1 MIVDKINR
9 VLLSGGIGFIRTLS
23 GVGLNLIINWND
35 QLNNIST
42 TMINDFYQVRSIQI
56 GIINSVVKLNG
67 IQLVLS

>member
-42 TMINDFYQVRSIQI
+42 TMINDFYQIRGIKI